1 MILDAT
7 QRFMELGGQPFRADM
22 NDEALRK
29 MRVKILAE
37 EYNEYVAGEVQG
49 NLVEIADGLA
59 DIIVVS
65 HGTMLT
71 YFGPRLTTA
80 IYDEVARSNL
90 SKVDGSLGPIVR
102 RDDGKLLKPAG
113 WRAPQIREIINAY
126 DSKGV
131 NK

>member
-71 YFGPRLTTA
+71 YFGPDLTRL
-80 IYDEVARSNL
+80 IYNEVGRTNL
-90 SKVDGSLGPIVR
+90 AKVDGSLGPKVI
-102 RDDGKLLKPAG
+102 RDDGKIQKPAG
-113 WRAPQIREIINAY
+113 WRPPDIRGIINAY
-126 DSKGV
+126 EGV